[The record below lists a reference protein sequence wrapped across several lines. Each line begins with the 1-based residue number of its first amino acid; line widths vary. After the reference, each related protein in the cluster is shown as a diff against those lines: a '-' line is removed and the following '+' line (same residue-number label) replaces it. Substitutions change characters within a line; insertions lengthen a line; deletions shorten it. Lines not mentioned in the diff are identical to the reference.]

1 MESLFIEPSSLPGG
15 RLWHQACDK
24 IMSRAAAENE
34 TLSAPGVLSQAV
46 HCDVSPTSGFVQVLM
61 LLCVYGFVLYN
72 ASQLIAHGSELL
84 LFVPSLRNI
93 VGSVVLPILGAVPDG
108 AIVLFSGL
116 GENAQEELSVGVGAL
131 AGSTIMLLT
140 VPWFLSILAGRVSIR
155 QDGQLTY
162 QNRHKLSPPNCM
174 SLLRT
179 GVEPQ
184 VMVKDAGRIM
194 LLTAVSYVVIQFAA
208 LRTGVFFKAD
218 ENAETTARAAAQER
232 LPAIICLVVCLGFFV
247 WYLYYQVASSP
258 NQEQLRKGLYDELAQ
273 KYICK
278 REISLTDAFRDVWD
292 VAEVYNSQSLES
304 ETTPILGGLTAKEKM
319 SSVLKAFFNA
329 YDYDNSG
336 SIDKSELQYLM
347 GHLGEH
353 CTAEEISEM
362 YQKIDRNGDNQIEL
376 EEFLDAMP
384 DFICS
389 RARRRSE
396 ARAMDAAQS
405 LDEEAQSRESS
416 QEGVKQENVVL
427 PDDEDDHEELPQ
439 ELDDKDPLVRSWK
452 IMKRAFTMMAAGT
465 VLVLIFADPMVGV
478 MSEVG
483 QRIGVPPFYISFV
496 LAPLASNASEL
507 IAAYSY
513 AQKKTRKTL
522 TISLS
527 TLLGAAIMNNTF
539 VLAIFMILIA
549 AKGLA
554 WQFTAETITILVVEI
569 IIGIVSQKRVMT
581 LRDGFLVLAM
591 FPLSLVFVAVLE
603 AYGLD

>member
-1 MESLFIEPSSLPGG
+1 MT
-15 RLWHQACDK
+15 
-24 IMSRAAAENE
+24 RAAAENG

-61 LLCVYGFVLYN
+61 LLCVYGFILYN

-84 LFVPSLRNI
+84 LFVPALRDV

-155 QDGQLTY
+155 PDGQLTY
-162 QNRHKLSPPNCM
+162 QNHHKLSPPNSM

-184 VMVKDAGRIM
+184 VMVKDAGRVM
-194 LLTAVSYVVIQFAA
+194 LLTAGTYLVIQFAA

-232 LPAIICLVVCLGFFV
+232 LPAIFCLFVCLGFFA
-247 WYLYYQVASSP
+247 WYLYYQLVPSP
-258 NQEQLRKGLYDELAQ
+258 KQEQLRKGLYDELTQ

-278 REISLTDAFRDVWD
+278 REISLTDAFREVWD
-292 VAEVYNSQSLES
+292 VAEIYNDESLES

-336 SIDKSELQYLM
+336 SIDKLELQYLM

-353 CTAEEISEM
+353 CTADEISKM
-362 YQKIDRNGDNQIEL
+362 YKKIDKNGDNQIEL

-384 DFICS
+384 EFICS

-396 ARAMDAAQS
+396 AQTKAAQTP
-405 LDEEAQSRESS
+405 DEEAQNSESP
-416 QEGVKQENVVL
+416 QEGNKKETREFSE
-427 PDDEDDHEELPQ
+427 DEDDHETLPQ
-439 ELDDKDPLVRSWK
+439 ELDDKDPLLRSFK
-452 IMKRAFTMMAAGT
+452 IMKRAITMMAAGT
-465 VLVLIFADPMVGV
+465 ALVLIFADPMVGV

-483 QRIGVPPFYISFV
+483 QRVGIPAFYISFV

-527 TLLGAAIMNNTF
+527 TLIGAAIMNNTF

-554 WQFTAETITILVVEI
+554 WQFTAETITILVVELV
-569 IIGIVSQKRVMT
+569 IGIISQKRVMT
-581 LRDGFLVLAM
+581 LRDGFLVLAI
-591 FPLSLVFVAVLE
+591 FPLSLILVAVLE
-603 AYGLD
+603 SCGLD